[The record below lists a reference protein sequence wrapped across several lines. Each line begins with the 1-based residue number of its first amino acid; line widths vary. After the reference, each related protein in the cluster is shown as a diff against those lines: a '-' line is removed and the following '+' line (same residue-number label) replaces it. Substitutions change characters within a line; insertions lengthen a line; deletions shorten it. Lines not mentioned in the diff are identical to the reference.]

1 MVCGSRCQPAVPFAE
16 TEGSSVP
23 SAASLKASAF
33 ISSCR
38 SERSSELF
46 FSVMETASAIFS
58 GAVPAK
64 HCEAANTAMQAAS
77 RNVAARRSNE
87 AAAQPRGLI
96 SKL

>member
-1 MVCGSRCQPAVPFAE
+1 MPLAE

-46 FSVMETASAIFS
+46 FSVMETASLIFS

-64 HCEAANTAMQAAS
+64 HCEAANTAMQAREYRYAG
-77 RNVAARRSNE
+77 REQKRRGAAARLDFGTE
-87 AAAQPRGLI
+87 APH
-96 SKL
+96 